1 MYFKHSSFQK
11 CNENPL
17 IFFTRHMTVLK
28 LNKYRL
34 RTSKRA
40 RSWRLTLPSCT
51 CSTRRAPC
59 PTARTA
65 SAQSSFQCPA
75 SGAPPSCSARQSAGW
90 NFSIIIYAKL
100 IMSNLSRESAWTYHK
115 FECSVTDAYASVYH
129 NLLCVYRC
137 EHWQNSCFQF
147 LSDNIFFQIALSEAG
162 ALPSRAPTP
171 ARLSRRRGRIKE
183 DEEAKMRVGGRWRWW
198 W

>member
-11 CNENPL
+11 SNENPL
-17 IFFTRHMTVLK
+17 IFFTRHMTVPK
-28 LNKYRL
+28 LNKFRL

-40 RSWRLTLPSCT
+40 RSWHLTLPSCT

-100 IMSNLSRESAWTYHK
+100 IMSTLSRDYYLRKINNINFIQRVRLDVPQVRVFRHRR
-115 FECSVTDAYASVYH
+115 
-129 NLLCVYRC
+129 LRLC
-137 EHWQNSCFQF
+137 
-147 LSDNIFFQIALSEAG
+147 
-162 ALPSRAPTP
+162 LPQSPL
-171 ARLSRRRGRIKE
+171 RL
-183 DEEAKMRVGGRWRWW
+183 
-198 W
+198 